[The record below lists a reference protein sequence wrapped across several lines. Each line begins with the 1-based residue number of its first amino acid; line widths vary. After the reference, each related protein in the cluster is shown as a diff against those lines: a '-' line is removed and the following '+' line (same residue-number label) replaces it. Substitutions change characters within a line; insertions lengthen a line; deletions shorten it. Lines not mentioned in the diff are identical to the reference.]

1 MLESTIERVAK
12 NAIANRRGVV
22 AKEAASKVAGGAG
35 KELVAKDA
43 LRKTAQAAERLPSKA
58 ERAVMKDATKA
69 NQITLHVAPE
79 DSQKALIQSIKDSK
93 RSFYIETFIWH
104 NDAAGNEVIQALADR
119 VAKAKAKGEE
129 FDAKVLI
136 DWFGLRQGTGG
147 TGDPLIVDKLKA
159 AGVDV
164 LEFSRGYLDQGKL
177 IPITHRKLYIQ
188 DGAQFMTGGRNIGD
202 EYLHGNFVDPKGG
215 QQTSWH
221 DLLYTVKGDETGRI
235 IDQFFDNWKRAG
247 GKDQAFRP
255 TIEAAPGGKARV
267 QSFITNPHTGVRD
280 LAKAQLGL
288 IANAEKEIVVMYPYL
303 SDDKLV
309 AALKEAKR
317 KNPSLSVKIIL
328 PANKEVTAEGSVY
341 QLLNKESARQLM
353 ADGIEVRMFA
363 GGIVDGKSVERFS
376 HFKGLMI
383 DGKVVSIGS
392 ANGDYRTFHS
402 NHELN
407 TVIADDD
414 AAKQFRDQVVEPDWA
429 QAVPLTQADLKADT
443 LWTRIKQRV
452 LEALDFLL

>member
-1 MLESTIERVAK
+1 MLESSIERVAQ
-12 NAIANRRGVV
+12 NAIANRRAVV
-22 AKEAASKVAGGAG
+22 GKEVAEKAVNTAG
-35 KELVAKDA
+35 KQLIAKDA
-43 LRKTAQAAERLPSKA
+43 IERTAKAAALLPSKA
-58 ERAVMKDATKA
+58 ERAVLTDATTR
-69 NQITLHVAPE
+69 NRITLHVSPE
-79 DSQKALIQSIKDSK
+79 ASHDALIQSIKDAK

-119 VAKAKAKGEE
+119 VAKAKANGEP

-147 TGDPLIVDKLKA
+147 TGDPEIVNKLRA

-164 LEFSRGYLDQGKL
+164 LEFARGYVDEGHL

-188 DGAQFMTGGRNIGD
+188 DGRQFMTGGRNIGD
-202 EYLHGNFVDPKGG
+202 EYLHGDFVDPKGG
-215 QQTSWH
+215 KQISWH
-221 DLLYTVKGDETGRI
+221 DLLYTVQGDETGRI
-235 IDQFFDNWKRAG
+235 LDQFFDNWKRAG
-247 GKDQAFRP
+247 GKEPAIKP
-255 TIEAAPGGKARV
+255 VVEAAPGGKARV

-309 AALKEAKR
+309 AALKQAKR
-317 KNPSLSVKIIL
+317 KNPALSIKVIL
-328 PANKEVTAEGSVY
+328 PANREVTAEGSVY

-363 GGIVDGKSVERFS
+363 GGIVDGKSVDRFS
-376 HFKGLMI
+376 HFKGMMV
-383 DGKVVSIGS
+383 DGKVVSLGS

-407 TVIADDD
+407 TVFADEE
-414 AAKQFRDQVVEPDWA
+414 AAKAFREQVVEPDWA
-429 QAVPLTQADLKADT
+429 QAEPLTEKDLQADS
-443 LWTRIKQRV
+443 LWTRVKQRV